1 MSDMLH
7 NECTMWNCFSY
18 SKIKNSKSGENK
30 EHRDMLK
37 KRFSDFSNVSGK
49 IIWHLIKSAYHLV
62 LFSALV
68 MQEFTEYENLCL
80 LSHSANLIPVK
91 KGKINLTSWLVFMKI
106 LYYCHKCFCCPNFI
120 LLIPFFFFKQFVE
133 SNKQLQL
140 WIFIHYKFI
149 VNVKKIST
157 VYFLLCLTLFFSFKR
172 IFRKN

>member
-7 NECTMWNCFSY
+7 NECTMWNYFSY

-91 KGKINLTSWLVFMKI
+91 KGKINLTSWLVF
-106 LYYCHKCFCCPNFI
+106 
-120 LLIPFFFFKQFVE
+120 LLSKFHLVNSIFFFFSSLLSPINS
-133 SNKQLQL
+133 SNFEYL
-140 WIFIHYKFI
+140 FI
-149 VNVKKIST
+149 IS
-157 VYFLLCLTLFFSFKR
+157 LL
-172 IFRKN
+172 